1 MLFPPGILTLETLP
15 ARVSISHRRL
25 VIMANM
31 IMAPMALRA
40 AFRRFSELTQ
50 RQSRMLTN
58 EEPHRRPIDRNHQST
73 SDRMYIF

>member
-31 IMAPMALRA
+31 IMAFMALRV
-40 AFRRFSELTQ
+40 AFRQF
-50 RQSRMLTN
+50 N
-58 EEPHRRPIDRNHQST
+58 EIPKR
-73 SDRMYIF
+73 